1 MSDLFIHTKAGVDIE
16 EAKNM
21 QLNNF
26 HLNVQETKPVV
37 YILNSSAIYFNKFE
51 FNKNTQLLL
60 EVQGGRTKNIV
71 LKNTSLQNSIQV
83 LKTGFGAN
91 KNVVQL
97 N

>member
-60 EVQGGRTKNIV
+60 DIQGNRTKNIV
-71 LKNTSLQNSIQV
+71 LKNTSLQNAVQQ
-83 LKTGFGAN
+83 LKAGFGASEN
-91 KNVVQL
+91 ANQL